1 MIENELDITFK
12 EAYAK
17 ANASTQKQ
25 PADIMLQLYACYKQ
39 ATRGSNFLLNDDE
52 NDVRSAFKL
61 NAWMQISNLT
71 IEEAKKMYIRL
82 VNKHISS

>member
-1 MIENELDITFK
+1 MMENELDITFK

-17 ANASTQKQ
+17 ANTSTKKQ

-39 ATRGSNFLLNDDE
+39 ATRGSNFLFYDGE

-82 VNKHISS
+82 VNEHISS